1 MAPCDRHDRCHARS
15 IRRHLHLSPKE
26 SISICPLW
34 TKQICQG
41 GTARPQRTRWHSA
54 RQNPHWELRWR
65 LWPALWII
73 NLNIIFQFYVT
84 CKNIDLYHIL
94 VLHIL
99 HRLKVFLQRLRC
111 TVGRLPWSNQHI
123 FFLSALLSVLHLQ
136 FHFFS
141 LSQRHLVWRWIS
153 RFS

>member
-99 HRLKVFLQRLRC
+99 HRLKVFHRDCAAQLDVYHGPIN
-111 TVGRLPWSNQHI
+111 T
-123 FFLSALLSVLHLQ
+123 FFSLSTSLCAPFTISL
-136 FHFFS
+136 FS